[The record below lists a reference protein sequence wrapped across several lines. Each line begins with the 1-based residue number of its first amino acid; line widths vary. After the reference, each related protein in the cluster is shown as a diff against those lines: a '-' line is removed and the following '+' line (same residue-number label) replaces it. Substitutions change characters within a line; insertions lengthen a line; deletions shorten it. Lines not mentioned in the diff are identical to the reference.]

1 MRVEVDQSGKIEQTN
16 QDTVLA
22 FSNHIKRAVLIPRG
36 EKRKLIKILRGRGMN
51 GKIFYPRIFCSALF
65 LLFKPHL
72 SELNEIV
79 IDDEYTGK
87 TRLVKNLLNNIAYR
101 QNKPPISSK
110 ISFDHVGKKSPAHI
124 LAWGARKDSK
134 LVNEKVEARQ
144 ILQLIGK

>member
-22 FSNHIKRAVLIPRG
+22 FSNRIKRAILIPRR
-36 EKRKLIKILRGRGMN
+36 EKRKLIKILRERGMDV
-51 GKIFYPRIFCSALF
+51 KVFYPRIFCSALF
-65 LLFKPHL
+65 ILFEPHL
-72 SELNEIV
+72 SELDNIV

-87 TRLVKNLLNNIAYR
+87 TRLIKNLLNNIAYR

-110 ISFDHVGKKSPAHI
+110 IRFDRVGKKSPAHI
-124 LAWGARKDSK
+124 LAWEAKKDRE
-134 LVNEKVEARQ
+134 LVSEKIEARQ